1 MGYSRPNASE
11 PPRKPRK
18 RPEIRSTRWID
29 RLDVDD
35 HSIHVRVQG
44 ITAEEFL
51 AFLKKI
57 DAQVPADLDCH
68 IVLDTAS
75 THKTAAVKR
84 WLAAHPR
91 FVLHFTPTSASWL
104 NLVERWFAELTTKEL
119 RRGTHTSGRQLNQDV
134 RAWIDTWNDNPRP
147 YVWTKSSLSAI
158 AVLLSPSAATST
170 IRDRIANALAL
181 FDRRDHAN
189 N

>member
-1 MGYSRPNASE
+1 MRCARRWLGYTRPYASE

-57 DAQVPADLDCH
+57 DAQVPADLDCP
-68 IVLDTAS
+68 IVLDTAPP
-75 THKTAAVKR
+75 HKTAAVNR
-84 WLAAHPR
+84 WLPAHPR
-91 FVLHFTPTSASWL
+91 LLLHFIP
-104 NLVERWFAELTTKEL
+104 
-119 RRGTHTSGRQLNQDV
+119 
-134 RAWIDTWNDNPRP
+134 
-147 YVWTKSSLSAI
+147 
-158 AVLLSPSAATST
+158 
-170 IRDRIANALAL
+170 
-181 FDRRDHAN
+181 
-189 N
+189 